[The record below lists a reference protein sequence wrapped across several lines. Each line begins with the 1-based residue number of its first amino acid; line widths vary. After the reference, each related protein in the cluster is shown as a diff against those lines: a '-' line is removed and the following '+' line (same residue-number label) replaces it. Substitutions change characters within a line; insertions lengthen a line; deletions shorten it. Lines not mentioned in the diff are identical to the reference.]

1 MNLPERVCLIAP
13 PFETARGWV
22 RVPPDGYGGI
32 QWSMANLMD
41 GLLALGF
48 RLTLLGAPG
57 STWPA
62 DQVDVPPV
70 AEAEEI
76 AGWLADNRPPLVHD
90 FANFSDLHDDL
101 PPGTAYC
108 RTWQLTSVPPGR
120 ANTVYVSRAQLRS
133 MGVPEAPV
141 IPLPV
146 NPSRFRFCPDKDDYL
161 LFLGRISAWKG
172 TYEAAALA
180 AHLGTRLVVAGP
192 SWEPDYKQRIVTDF
206 GGVVAF
212 AGEVAGQAR
221 AQLIERAR
229 AIAVLSQPVDG
240 PWGQTWCEPGSAVV
254 AEAAACGTPVIAT
267 DNGCLPSLIPGI
279 GVLVPTGSRFT
290 RLDTHTVERL
300 PEPTQV
306 RAVAVER
313 WGHIGVASRYL
324 AVYRDCLAG
333 RRWK

>member
-1 MNLPERVCLIAP
+1 MKLPDRICLIAP
-13 PFETARGWV
+13 PFKTADGWV
-22 RVPPDGYGGI
+22 KVPPDGYGGI

-62 DQVDVPPV
+62 DRVEVPLV
-70 AEAEEI
+70 TESGEI
-76 AGWLADNRPPLVHD
+76 ASWLWENRPPLVHD
-90 FANFSDLHDDL
+90 FANFSDLHDDQ

-108 RTWQLTSVPPGR
+108 RTWQLTSVPPGY
-120 ANTVYVSRAQLRS
+120 ANTIYVSRAQLRS

-146 NPSRFRFCPDKDDYL
+146 NPDRYSVGLEKDDYL

-180 AHLGTRLVVAGP
+180 QHLGTRLVAAGP
-192 SWEPDYKQRIVTDF
+192 SWEPDYQQRIIADF
-206 GGVVAF
+206 GDLVTF
-212 AGEVAGQAR
+212 TGEIGGQAR

-240 PWGQTWCEPGSAVV
+240 PWGQIWCEPGAAVV
-254 AEAAACGTPVIAT
+254 AEAAACGTPTIAT
-267 DNGCLPSLIPGI
+267 DNGCLPSLISGI
-279 GVLVPTGSRFT
+279 GTLVPSGSRFT
-290 RLDTHTVERL
+290 RLDTLNIERL
-300 PEPTQV
+300 PEPAEV

-313 WGHIGVASRYL
+313 WGHLGIARRYL
-324 AVYRDCLAG
+324 AVYQECLAG
-333 RRWK
+333 RRWR